1 MGLVVSDGWTYL
13 PATLRCPTEPLS
25 CAPPRTRSSQP
36 ATLSGSPSR
45 VPPRGCCVRRRSLR
59 AACWGERVAG
69 RLVKFFE
76 SRGGSACL
84 QQAHQKSSHTG
95 QKSFAESGTYLRPPP
110 RRGVRLRRA
119 LKPVPLPAHGR
130 HSRQALACWGVRAA
144 SGPVKFFGPRARTQ
158 TGGPETEESSGRQR
172 LTRGQS
178 PLGFSCGTCQVARL
192 RRREG
197 G

>member
-1 MGLVVSDGWTYL
+1 MSDRAVVV
-13 PATLRCPTEPLS
+13 CPSPHTFVTAGHPLGF
-25 CAPPRTRSSQP
+25 P
-36 ATLSGSPSR
+36 LSGSPSR

-59 AACWGERVAG
+59 AACWAERVAG

-130 HSRQALACWGVRAA
+130 HSRPPFRGFLCPQALACWGVRAA
-144 SGPVKFFGPRARTQ
+144 SGPVKFFGPRTGIARTQ
-158 TGGPETEESSGRQR
+158 MGVQKQR
-172 LTRGQS
+172 SQAADKG
-178 PLGFSCGTCQVARL
+178 
-192 RRREG
+192 
-197 G
+197 